1 METVRVLTLNQ
12 RLVAVKEAK
21 EVEGEEIVMGSTGRR
36 PSSWPSRT
44 RRRPGASCACWPP
57 TSPTRSGRISPG
69 PQLLPVKYNIPDS
82 RLSGLVECKDF
93 SYNNITWMLQGCI
106 PPHLIKVT
114 VEANMDVANIRQM
127 LDILAEKIAQGT
139 LTLGELNQICAR
151 HEGCL
156 ERIRDAIG
164 RHVLGEK
171 TCP

>member
-1 METVRVLTLNQ
+1 
-12 RLVAVKEAK
+12 
-21 EVEGEEIVMGSTGRR
+21 
-36 PSSWPSRT
+36 
-44 RRRPGASCACWPP
+44 
-57 TSPTRSGRISPG
+57 
-69 PQLLPVKYNIPDS
+69 
-82 RLSGLVECKDF
+82 
-93 SYNNITWMLQGCI
+93 MLQGCI

-139 LTLGELNQICAR
+139 LTLGKLNQICAR